1 MAEIEAE
8 IKDFIEGFNQPAYR
22 GMRINGVRVQTW
34 SSNHGMGGLLA
45 DRNGSYGVARM
56 FERTK
61 DIAGIVRDIGVI
73 VGVPVIITVGIFLY
87 DLQSKALEQQAKA
100 LEQQTK
106 ALEQQVKSNEAQIKT
121 LEAQNNLLKET
132 QYDRALVIIKSQ
144 KEVYEI
150 DRARLENEIAVLRT
164 SNAAEKKVQALEA
177 QLQATS
183 KKIEGSIDLLELLNQ
198 LSHSDGVAIKAP
210 TAATR

>member
-8 IKDFIEGFNQPAYR
+8 IEDFIEGFNQPAYR

-87 DLQSKALEQQAKA
+87 DLQSKALEQQA
-100 LEQQTK
+100 K